1 MKLMDT
7 NQTSTKSGLD
17 LNSSPLFS
25 YPDDAITAVIKSD
38 NLGSGHGDGLS
49 VVLDMFC
56 RKRDVAAMLLFF
68 SIWFYKTP
76 STFLLRWFL
85 IRRRRTMFGF
95 FETKKA
101 TKPPW
106 CFSHWYWYVV
116 ERCKNR
122 IRKSEWEEWEGK
134 RVRWLRRWGALFG
147 LEWVKWGEERVSCF
161 WMSRQIN
168 FINTLSNHL

>member
-68 SIWFYKTP
+68 SI
-76 STFLLRWFL
+76 
-85 IRRRRTMFGF
+85 
-95 FETKKA
+95 
-101 TKPPW
+101 
-106 CFSHWYWYVV
+106 
-116 ERCKNR
+116 
-122 IRKSEWEEWEGK
+122 
-134 RVRWLRRWGALFG
+134 
-147 LEWVKWGEERVSCF
+147 
-161 WMSRQIN
+161 
-168 FINTLSNHL
+168 